1 MKKMKIKRSVR
12 TTLLMIIVPLVV
24 AMIVSIVFFS
34 GRLDSVSASDKELY
48 YDKLYQIN
56 TTLLNADRDYYQAIY
71 AAVEYHLDKENL
83 SDDKLASLKEDFK
96 DNRQQTIDRVHKAA
110 EIAQAD
116 PSLYTG
122 TVLEGSTD
130 TFEDCYNKFDS
141 DFQLWDHMYDIEKDQ
156 GFWSNYCAQFETTR
170 GALSDMTDITEA
182 WADAQ
187 VEAQQ
192 AAVLKLVTTTFIIFV
207 VIAVVLMVLAVIVM
221 NGITG
226 AVKQINVAIDNM
238 AEGDFVS
245 EIKVKSDIKE
255 FSEMASV
262 ADGMRSKLRDAL
274 LKVVGHAEAVN
285 TGADVTEDSITD
297 SKRTSGDISNAIDDV
312 AHGATSMAQDVQDTS
327 SIAIDMGYAVGNVID
342 VANANM
348 DKGRSLYEESIKV
361 QQQLE
366 ELKKADAETD
376 RMAGAVA
383 DSVEET
389 AKVVEEITTAAQAIM
404 GIANQTNL
412 LALNASIEAARAGEA
427 GRGFAV
433 VAESI
438 GGLAAESNQ
447 TASQITEMLGNIT
460 TLSQRN
466 KELTG
471 NIKEATTKENEALEQ
486 MVATFDGMLV
496 MLKETEAGNRSIKE
510 LAESLDDAKNKISTA
525 VESLSS
531 ISEENAASTEETSAS
546 MQQLNSNMEN
556 IVAEAQN
563 LKAIAT
569 ELQANVE
576 FFRVQ

>member
-1 MKKMKIKRSVR
+1 MKRSMR

-24 AMIVSIVFFS
+24 ALIVSIAFFS
-34 GRLDSVSASDKELY
+34 VRLNKISKSDEALY
-48 YDKLYQIN
+48 YDKLYTIN
-56 TTLLNADRDYYQAIY
+56 TTLLNADRDFYQAMY
-71 AAVEYHLDKENL
+71 AALEFHLEQATLSASRLSELQEEYKEN
-83 SDDKLASLKEDFK
+83 K
-96 DNRQQTIDRVHKAA
+96 QQTADRVREAVQIA
-110 EIAQAD
+110 ESD

-122 TVLEGSTD
+122 TKLEGSEKSFLDYYNLFESNFNMWDGYYKIDTD
-130 TFEDCYNKFDS
+130 EGY
-141 DFQLWDHMYDIEKDQ
+141 
-156 GFWSNYCAQFETTR
+156 WSNFCNQFGPTR
-170 GALSDMTDITEA
+170 DALSDMQEITEA
-182 WADAQ
+182 WATAQ
-187 VEAQQ
+187 VAKQEAS
-192 AAVLKLVTTTFIIFV
+192 VRNTIIISFVIFII
-207 VIAVVLMVLAVIVM
+207 IAAVLMVLAILVM
-221 NGITG
+221 NTITKSL
-226 AVKQINVAIDNM
+226 KQVGDAIDNM
-238 AEGDFVS
+238 ADGDFVS
-245 EIKVKSDIKE
+245 EVKVKSDIRE
-255 FSEMASV
+255 FINIASV
-262 ADGMRSKLRDAL
+262 TDNMRNKLREAL

-285 TGADVTEDSITD
+285 TGADVTEDSISD

-342 VANANM
+342 VATANM
-348 DKGRSLYEESIKV
+348 DKGQSLYEESIRV

-366 ELKKADAETD
+366 DLRKADAETD

-466 KELTG
+466 RELTG
-471 NIKEATTKENEALEQ
+471 NIKEATTRENAALEE
-486 MVATFDGMLV
+486 MVSSFDNMLV

-510 LAESLDDAKNKISTA
+510 LAESLDDAKNRISSA

-569 ELQANVE
+569 ELQANVGY
-576 FFRVQ
+576 FRVQ

>member
-1 MKKMKIKRSVR
+1 MKKSVR
-12 TTLLMIIVPLVV
+12 TALLTIIVPLVI
-24 AMIVSIVFFS
+24 ALIVSIAFFS
-34 GRLDSVSASDKELY
+34 LRLKSVSKSDEELY
-48 YDKLYQIN
+48 YNKLYQIN
-56 TTLLNADRDYYQAIY
+56 TTLLNADRDYYQAMY
-71 AAVEYHLDKENL
+71 AVLEYHLEHQAL
-83 SDDKLASLKEDFK
+83 SATRLEELKGDYN
-96 DNRQQTIDRVHKAA
+96 DNKQQTLDRVREA
-110 EIAQAD
+110 EQIAKGE

-122 TVLEGSTD
+122 TILEGGNKTFLDSYNVFESNFNMWDGLYKIDTD
-130 TFEDCYNKFDS
+130 EGYWT
-141 DFQLWDHMYDIEKDQ
+141 
-156 GFWSNYCAQFETTR
+156 NYCEKFETTR
-170 GALSDMTDITEA
+170 EALSEMQDITEA

-187 VEAQQ
+187 VAKQE
-192 AAVLKLVTTTFIIFV
+192 AAVRNVIIVSFVIFIL
-207 VIAVVLMVLAVIVM
+207 IAAALMALAVLVM
-221 NGITG
+221 NKITKS
-226 AVKQINVAIDNM
+226 VKQINGAIDNM

-245 EIKVKSDIKE
+245 EVQVKTDIKE
-255 FSEMASV
+255 FIDMAKA
-262 ADGMRSKLRDAL
+262 ADDMRSKLKEAL
-274 LKVVGHAEAVN
+274 IKVVGHAEAVN

-342 VANANM
+342 VATANM
-348 DKGRSLYEESIKV
+348 DKGQSLYEESIKV

-366 ELKKADAETD
+366 ELKKADQETD

-447 TASQITEMLGNIT
+447 TANQITEMLGNIT
-460 TLSQRN
+460 SLSQRN

-471 NIKEATTKENEALEQ
+471 NIKEATTKENEALEE
-486 MVATFDGMLV
+486 MVASFDNMLV

-510 LAESLDDAKNKISTA
+510 LAESLDEAKNKISSA

>member
-1 MKKMKIKRSVR
+1 MKRSMR

-24 AMIVSIVFFS
+24 ALIVSITFFS
-34 GRLDSVSASDKELY
+34 VRLNKISESDESLY
-48 YDKLYQIN
+48 YDKLYTIN
-56 TTLLNADRDYYQAIY
+56 TTLLNADRDFYQAMY
-71 AAVEYHLDKENL
+71 AALEFHLEQQSLSATRLSELQEEYKEN
-83 SDDKLASLKEDFK
+83 K
-96 DNRQQTIDRVHKAA
+96 QQTVDRVREAV
-110 EIAQAD
+110 EIAEAD

-122 TVLEGSTD
+122 TKLEGSEKSFLDYYNLFESNYNMWDGYYKIDTD
-130 TFEDCYNKFDS
+130 EGY
-141 DFQLWDHMYDIEKDQ
+141 
-156 GFWSNYCAQFETTR
+156 WSNFCNQFGPTR
-170 GALSDMTDITEA
+170 DALSDMQDITEA
-182 WADAQ
+182 WATAQ
-187 VEAQQ
+187 VAKQEAS
-192 AAVLKLVTTTFIIFV
+192 VRNTIIMSFVIFII
-207 VIAVVLMVLAVIVM
+207 IAAALMVLAILVM
-221 NGITG
+221 NTITRSL
-226 AVKQINVAIDNM
+226 KQVGDAIDNM

-245 EIKVKSDIKE
+245 EVTVKSDIRE
-255 FSEMASV
+255 FIEIATV
-262 ADGMRSKLRDAL
+262 TDNMRSKLREAL
-274 LKVVGHAEAVN
+274 IKVVGHAEAVN
-285 TGADVTEDSITD
+285 TGADVTEDSISD
-297 SKRTSGDISNAIDDV
+297 SKRTSGDISSAIDDV

-342 VANANM
+342 VASANM
-348 DKGRSLYEESIKV
+348 DKGQSLYNESIKV

-366 ELKKADAETD
+366 ELRKADAETD

-471 NIKEATTKENEALEQ
+471 TIKEATTRENAALEE
-486 MVATFDGMLV
+486 MVSSFDNMLE

-510 LAESLDDAKNKISTA
+510 LAESLDDAKNKISSA

-531 ISEENAASTEETSAS
+531 ISEENAASTQETSAS
-546 MQQLNSNMEN
+546 MQQLNTNMEN

-576 FFRVQ
+576 YFKVQ

>member
-1 MKKMKIKRSVR
+1 MKKSMR

-24 AMIVSIVFFS
+24 ALIVSIAFFS
-34 GRLDSVSASDKELY
+34 SRLKSVSASDKSLY
-48 YDKLYQIN
+48 YDKLYVIN
-56 TTLLNADRDYYQAIY
+56 TTLINADRDLYQAIY
-71 AAVEYHLDKENL
+71 AATQYHLQNKFL
-83 SDDKLASLKEDFK
+83 SETDNKRYQADYK
-96 DNRQQTIDRVHKAA
+96 DNVQQALDRAREAA
-110 EIAQAD
+110 EIAKSDAALFTGTTLEGD
-116 PSLYTG
+116 TSTFSDHYSKYEEDFANWTSLYD
-122 TVLEGSTD
+122 VDTD
-130 TFEDCYNKFDS
+130 E
-141 DFQLWDHMYDIEKDQ
+141 
-156 GFWSNYCAQFETTR
+156 GFWTNFTAEFENTREELSN
-170 GALSDMTDITEA
+170 MTDITEA
-182 WADAQ
+182 WANNQ
-187 VEAQQ
+187 VALQEAKVKSVIISSFVIFIAI
-192 AAVLKLVTTTFIIFV
+192 AA
-207 VIAVVLMVLAVIVM
+207 VLMVLAFIVM
-221 NGITG
+221 NSITKSL
-226 AVKQINVAIDNM
+226 AQINKGIDNM
-238 AEGDFVS
+238 ADGDFVS
-245 EIKVKSDIKE
+245 EIAIKSDIKE
-255 FSEMASV
+255 FNEMASV
-262 ADGMRSKLRDAL
+262 TDQMRARLKEAL
-274 LKVVGHAEAVN
+274 IKVVGHAEAVN

-297 SKRTSGDISNAIDDV
+297 SKRTSGDISSAIDDV

-348 DKGRSLYEESIKV
+348 DKGQSLYAESIKV
-361 QQQLE
+361 KEQLE
-366 ELKKADAETD
+366 ELRKADQETD

-389 AKVVEEITTAAQAIM
+389 AKVVEEISTAAQAIM

-447 TASQITEMLGNIT
+447 TASQITDMLGNIT

-466 KELTG
+466 KDLTG
-471 NIKEATTKENEALEQ
+471 NIKEATTKENAALEE
-486 MVATFDGMLV
+486 MVLSFDNMLS
-496 MLKETEAGNRSIKE
+496 MLSETEAGNRSIME
-510 LAESLDDAKNKISTA
+510 LAQSLEEAKNKISTA

-569 ELQANVE
+569 ELQANVQ
-576 FFRVQ
+576 FFKVQ

>member
-1 MKKMKIKRSVR
+1 
-12 TTLLMIIVPLVV
+12 MIIVPLVV
-24 AMIVSIVFFS
+24 ALIVSIAFFS
-34 GRLDSVSASDKELY
+34 VRLNKISKSDEALY
-48 YDKLYQIN
+48 YDKLYTIN
-56 TTLLNADRDYYQAIY
+56 TTLLNADRDFYQAMY
-71 AAVEYHLDKENL
+71 AALEFHLEQATLSASRLSELQEEYKEN
-83 SDDKLASLKEDFK
+83 K
-96 DNRQQTIDRVHKAA
+96 QQTADRVREAVQIA
-110 EIAQAD
+110 ESD

-122 TVLEGSTD
+122 TKLEGSEKSFLDYYNLFESNFNMWDGYYKIDTD
-130 TFEDCYNKFDS
+130 EGY
-141 DFQLWDHMYDIEKDQ
+141 
-156 GFWSNYCAQFETTR
+156 WSNFCNQFGPTR
-170 GALSDMTDITEA
+170 DALSDMQEITEA
-182 WADAQ
+182 WATAQ
-187 VEAQQ
+187 VAKQEAS
-192 AAVLKLVTTTFIIFV
+192 VRNTIIISFVIFII
-207 VIAVVLMVLAVIVM
+207 IAAVLMVLAILVM
-221 NGITG
+221 NTITKSL
-226 AVKQINVAIDNM
+226 KQVGDAIDNM
-238 AEGDFVS
+238 ADGDFVS
-245 EIKVKSDIKE
+245 EVKVKSDIRE
-255 FSEMASV
+255 FINIASV
-262 ADGMRSKLRDAL
+262 TDNMRNKLREAL

-285 TGADVTEDSITD
+285 TGADVTEDSISD

-342 VANANM
+342 VATANM
-348 DKGRSLYEESIKV
+348 DKGQSLYEESIRV

-366 ELKKADAETD
+366 DLRKADAETD

-466 KELTG
+466 RELTG
-471 NIKEATTKENEALEQ
+471 NIKEATTRENAALEE
-486 MVATFDGMLV
+486 MVSSFDNMLV

-510 LAESLDDAKNKISTA
+510 LAESLDDAKNRISSA

-569 ELQANVE
+569 ELQANVGY
-576 FFRVQ
+576 FRVQ

>member
-1 MKKMKIKRSVR
+1 MKMKRMKRSMR
-12 TTLLMIIVPLVV
+12 TALLTIIVPLVI
-24 AMIVSIVFFS
+24 ALIASIVFFS
-34 GRLDSVSASDKELY
+34 GRMENISSSDEALY

-56 TTLLNADRDYYQAIY
+56 TSLINADRDYYQAMY
-71 AAVEYHLDKENL
+71 AVLEYHLEQQSL
-83 SDDKLASLKEDFK
+83 SATRLDELVNEYK
-96 DNRQQTIDRVHKAA
+96 DNKQQTLDKVREA
-110 EIAQAD
+110 EQIARNDA
-116 PSLYTG
+116 SLYTG
-122 TVLEGSTD
+122 TLLEGGEK
-130 TFEDCYNKFDS
+130 TFADCYNEFES
-141 DFQLWDHMYDIEKDQ
+141 DFNLWDSFYNIDKDE
-156 GFWSNYCAQFETTR
+156 GFWTNFTGQFLVTR

-182 WADAQ
+182 WAEVQ
-187 VEAQQ
+187 VAKQE
-192 AAVLKLVTTTFIIFV
+192 AAVRNTMIVSFVIFV
-207 VIAVVLMVLAVIVM
+207 LIAAVLMVLAVFVM
-221 NGITG
+221 NSITKS
-226 AVKQINVAIDNM
+226 VKQINGAIDNM
-238 AEGDFVS
+238 AGGDFVS
-245 EIKVKSDIKE
+245 EVKVKSDIRE
-255 FSEMASV
+255 FTEMAGTV
-262 ADGMRSKLRDAL
+262 DDMRLKLKEAL

-342 VANANM
+342 VASANM
-348 DKGRSLYEESIKV
+348 DKGQSLYAESLKV
-361 QQQLE
+361 QEQLE
-366 ELKKADAETD
+366 ELKKADQETD

-389 AKVVEEITTAAQAIM
+389 ARVVEEIATAAQAIM

-427 GRGFAV
+427 GRGFSV

-447 TASQITEMLGNIT
+447 TANQITEMLGNIT
-460 TLSQRN
+460 TLSQKN
-466 KELTG
+466 KELTS

-486 MVATFDGMLV
+486 MVASFDGMLV
-496 MLKETEAGNRSIKE
+496 MLKETEAGNQSIME
-510 LAESLDDAKNKISTA
+510 LAQSLDEAKNKISAA

>member
-1 MKKMKIKRSVR
+1 MKRSMR

-24 AMIVSIVFFS
+24 ALIVSIAFFS
-34 GRLDSVSASDKELY
+34 VRLNKISKSDEALY
-48 YDKLYQIN
+48 YDKLYTIN
-56 TTLLNADRDYYQAIY
+56 TTLLNADRDFYQAMY
-71 AAVEYHLDKENL
+71 AALEFHLEQATLSASRLSELQEEYKEN
-83 SDDKLASLKEDFK
+83 K
-96 DNRQQTIDRVHKAA
+96 QQTADRVREAVQIA
-110 EIAQAD
+110 ESD

-122 TVLEGSTD
+122 TKLEGSEKSFLDYYNLFESNFNMWDGYYKIDTD
-130 TFEDCYNKFDS
+130 EGY
-141 DFQLWDHMYDIEKDQ
+141 
-156 GFWSNYCAQFETTR
+156 WSNFCNQFEPTR
-170 GALSDMTDITEA
+170 DALSDMQEITEA
-182 WADAQ
+182 WATAQ
-187 VEAQQ
+187 VAKQEAS
-192 AAVLKLVTTTFIIFV
+192 VRNTIIISFVIFII
-207 VIAVVLMVLAVIVM
+207 IAAVLMVLAVLVM
-221 NGITG
+221 NTITKSL
-226 AVKQINVAIDNM
+226 KQVGDAIDNM
-238 AEGDFVS
+238 ADGDFVS
-245 EIKVKSDIKE
+245 EVKVKSDIRE
-255 FSEMASV
+255 FINIASV
-262 ADGMRSKLRDAL
+262 TDNMRNKLREAL

-285 TGADVTEDSITD
+285 TGADVTEDSISD

-342 VANANM
+342 VATANM
-348 DKGRSLYEESIKV
+348 DKGQSLYEESIRV

-366 ELKKADAETD
+366 DLRKADAETD

-447 TASQITEMLGNIT
+447 TASQITEMLDNIT

-466 KELTG
+466 RELTG
-471 NIKEATTKENEALEQ
+471 NIKEATTRENAALEE
-486 MVATFDGMLV
+486 MVSSFDNMLV

-510 LAESLDDAKNKISTA
+510 LAESLDDAKNRISSA

-569 ELQANVE
+569 ELQANVGY
-576 FFRVQ
+576 FRVQ

>member
-1 MKKMKIKRSVR
+1 MKKSMR

-24 AMIVSIVFFS
+24 ALIVSITFFS
-34 GRLDSVSASDKELY
+34 GRLERISASDKALY
-48 YDKLYQIN
+48 YDKLYEIN
-56 TTLLNADRDYYQAIY
+56 TELINADRDLYQGMYAVTQYHLQNKFLSETDNQRHIDNYKENTQQAIDR
-71 AAVEYHLDKENL
+71 A
-83 SDDKLASLKEDFK
+83 
-96 DNRQQTIDRVHKAA
+96 RQAA
-110 EIAQAD
+110 EIAKAD
-116 PSLYTG
+116 ETLFTG
-122 TVLEGSTD
+122 TTLEGAEE
-130 TFEDCYNKFDS
+130 TFS
-141 DFQLWDHMYDIEKDQ
+141 DYYTQFEADFSFWLTLYDIDKDE
-156 GFWSNYCAQFETTR
+156 GFWTNYCSQFETTR
-170 GALSDMTDITEA
+170 EALSDMMDVTEA
-182 WADAQ
+182 WAANQ
-187 VEAQQ
+187 VALQEASVRNTIYTSFILFILI
-192 AAVLKLVTTTFIIFV
+192 AA
-207 VIAVVLMVLAVIVM
+207 VLMVLAFIVM
-221 NGITG
+221 NSITKSL
-226 AVKQINVAIDNM
+226 KQISNGIDNM
-238 AEGDFVS
+238 ASGDFVS
-245 EIKVKSDIKE
+245 EVAIKSNIRE
-255 FSEMASV
+255 FSDMASV
-262 ADGMRSKLRDAL
+262 TDGMRVKLREAL
-274 LKVVGHAEAVN
+274 IKVVGHAEAVN
-285 TGADVTEDSITD
+285 TGADVTEDSISD
-297 SKRTSGDISNAIDDV
+297 SKRTSGDISSAIYDV

-348 DKGRSLYEESIKV
+348 DKGQSLYNESLRVKE
-361 QQQLE
+361 QLE
-366 ELKKADAETD
+366 ELRKADQETD

-389 AKVVEEITTAAQAIM
+389 AQVVDEISTAAQAIM

-460 TLSQRN
+460 ALSQKN

-471 NIKEATTKENEALEQ
+471 NIKEATTKENAALEE
-486 MVATFDGMLV
+486 MVSSFDNMLE

-510 LAESLDDAKNKISTA
+510 LAESLDEAKNRISVA

-563 LKAIAT
+563 LKAIAI
-569 ELQANVE
+569 ELQSNVG